1 MQSDWLKPYSEV
13 RTHRSLETMCHFVS
27 FNIVGYIYPLL
38 SKVYTLY
45 IRLFEIDA
53 VCQGVDGRSR
63 NRFKI
68 PCIVLSSQTC
78 TKSLCISG
86 YTSLLCRGLLIKGK
100 D

>member
-68 PCIVLSSQTC
+68 PCVVLL
-78 TKSLCISG
+78 SLRLAPKACVSVAILRYYAVDS
-86 YTSLLCRGLLIKGK
+86 
-100 D
+100 